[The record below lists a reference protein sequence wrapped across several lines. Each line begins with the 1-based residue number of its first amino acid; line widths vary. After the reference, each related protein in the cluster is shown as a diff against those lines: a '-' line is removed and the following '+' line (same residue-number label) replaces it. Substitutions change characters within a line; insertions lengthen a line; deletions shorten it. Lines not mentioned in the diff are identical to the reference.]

1 MGLGTQSPGSG
12 VVIRGSVGESE
23 GLVPW
28 VLEAGTLRHVFLA
41 SQVSGLLRGWGL
53 GKWDVWSSR
62 EQGQGGAPP
71 GLFQM
76 LDVAADGLLAGLV
89 SILDPPDTWVP
100 SHMDLRPGE

>member
-53 GKWDVWSSR
+53 GKWPKCWSFS
-62 EQGQGGAPP
+62 
-71 GLFQM
+71 F
-76 LDVAADGLLAGLV
+76 
-89 SILDPPDTWVP
+89 SISP
-100 SHMDLRPGE
+100 SSEYFRTDFL